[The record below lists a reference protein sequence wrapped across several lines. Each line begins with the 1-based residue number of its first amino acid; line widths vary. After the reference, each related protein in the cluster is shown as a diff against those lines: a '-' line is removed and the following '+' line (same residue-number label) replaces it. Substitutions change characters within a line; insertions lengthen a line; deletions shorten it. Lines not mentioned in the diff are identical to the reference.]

1 MIRLEIKMDQ
11 YIIKGGKALAGEIS
25 VSGAKNAALGIL
37 AAAVMADETVTVEN
51 LPDIRDIDI
60 LLNAIASVGAVVERI
75 DKHCVRINGGT
86 VNTIIVA
93 NDNIRKIRG
102 SYYLLGALL
111 GKYKSAHVLLP
122 GGCDIGSRPIDQHI
136 KGFEALGATV
146 RIQHGMIEAEAVD
159 LVGNHIYQIG
169 RAHV

>member
-1 MIRLEIKMDQ
+1 M
-11 YIIKGGKALAGEIS
+11 
-25 VSGAKNAALGIL
+25 SGAKNAALGIL

-93 NDNIRKIRG
+93 NDGNFGFHRRNIPFKRFPIIFTNF
-102 SYYLLGALL
+102 SIESP
-111 GKYKSAHVLLP
+111 SAS
-122 GGCDIGSRPIDQHI
+122 ITISAY
-136 KGFEALGATV
+136 FS
-146 RIQHGMIEAEAVD
+146 
-159 LVGNHIYQIG
+159 
-169 RAHV
+169 

>member
-60 LLNAIASVGAVVERI
+60 LLNAIASVGQWWSGLTSTASGLTAGQSTR
-75 DKHCVRINGGT
+75 
-86 VNTIIVA
+86 
-93 NDNIRKIRG
+93 
-102 SYYLLGALL
+102 L
-111 GKYKSAHVLLP
+111 
-122 GGCDIGSRPIDQHI
+122 
-136 KGFEALGATV
+136 
-146 RIQHGMIEAEAVD
+146 
-159 LVGNHIYQIG
+159 
-169 RAHV
+169 